1 MNLKEKLHQLCLEIV
16 NERNANIQQN
26 FSSIQAAMLSE
37 TKSSAG
43 DKHETGRAMLQL
55 EREKLGNQ
63 LVEIQKVTEILQ
75 KINPK
80 IVAKQGSLGSIIYTS
95 QANYFISVSVGE
107 LSVDNEK
114 FYAIAS
120 NTPIGKLLV
129 GKKVGDTVSF
139 REQSFVIE
147 RVLWSFYS
155 HFLYVFLTVA

>member
-26 FSSIQAAMLSE
+26 FTSIQEAMLSE

-75 KINPK
+75 KINPT
-80 IVAKQGSLGSIIYTS
+80 IVAKQGCLGSIIYTS

-107 LSVDNEK
+107 VSANDEK

-120 NTPIGKLLV
+120 NTPIGKLLL

-147 RVLWSFYS
+147 KVL
-155 HFLYVFLTVA
+155 